1 MMRRNWKSVLSIGI
15 TSLLTSAA
23 MPPLAVAQTRVS
35 IGVTET
41 METYNPYG
49 DSVALL
55 YDLYSEVTG
64 PFCSYNFATS
74 EYEGRLAQRW
84 EIKDPN
90 TWVFY
95 LDKRYTFN
103 DGSPLPRPMW
113 STLWA
118 GFSPPTVSIQP
129 WPAQCLKPR
138 LWTN

>member
-1 MMRRNWKSVLSIGI
+1 MMPRNWKSVLSIAI
-15 TSLLTSAA
+15 TSLLTSAG
-23 MPPLAVAQTRVS
+23 MPRLAVAQTRVS

-64 PFCSYNFATS
+64 PFCSYNFATG

-95 LDKRYTFN
+95 LDKRYHIQRR
-103 DGSPLPRPMW
+103 LPRYLGRRGPLHEPG
-113 STLWA
+113 SRPRQQA
-118 GFSPPTVSIQP
+118 YNPGQP
-129 WPAQCLKPR
+129 NA
-138 LWTN
+138 